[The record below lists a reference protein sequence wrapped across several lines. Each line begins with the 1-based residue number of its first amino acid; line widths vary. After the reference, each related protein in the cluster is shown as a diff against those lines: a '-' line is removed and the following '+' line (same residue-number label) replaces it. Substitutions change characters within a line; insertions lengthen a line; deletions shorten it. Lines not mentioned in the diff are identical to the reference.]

1 MAVNSIATMAI
12 RIVVTTCPRPRSLS
26 TPNTDMGATG
36 WITMMPYRIRSQSV
50 SERLRR
56 GTLAGG
62 LALEL
67 IPFLKTKPHYP
78 AEITGLGEGS
88 LVARGVAHSATLPH
102 VHKIPLEFYTE
113 EIFCSIEK
121 CLY

>member
-1 MAVNSIATMAI
+1 M
-12 RIVVTTCPRPRSLS
+12 
-26 TPNTDMGATG
+26 
-36 WITMMPYRIRSQSV
+36 

-62 LALEL
+62 LTVEL
-67 IPFLKTKPHYP
+67 IQFLKTEPHYP

-88 LVARGVAHSATLPH
+88 LVARGVANSATLPQF
-102 VHKIPLEFYTE
+102 HKIPLEFYTE
-113 EIFCSIEK
+113 EIFCSMEK